1 MRGGMTPL
9 MAAIR
14 SRRGSAVWEPLVR
27 RSARIDARDRSDR
40 TALHYAAEYS
50 EDPELI
56 KALIARGA
64 SRTRCDRQGRTPA
77 EIAAEH
83 GRDKIVS
90 LLRP

>member
-1 MRGGMTPL
+1 MTPL

-14 SRRGSAVWEPLVR
+14 SRRGSAVWEPLVC
-27 RSARIDARDRSDR
+27 RSARIDARDRSGR